1 MMNITVKLSAKLQ
14 TKKLFI
20 ILSLD
25 WEISDIGFMYILIVV
40 FKNSCNQILS
50 S

>member
-25 WEISDIGFMYILIVV
+25 WEISDIGFLYIYLQLARH
-40 FKNSCNQILS
+40 KLS
-50 S
+50 ISA

>member
-25 WEISDIGFMYILIVV
+25 WEISDIGFLYIYLQLARP
-40 FKNSCNQILS
+40 KLS
-50 S
+50 ISA